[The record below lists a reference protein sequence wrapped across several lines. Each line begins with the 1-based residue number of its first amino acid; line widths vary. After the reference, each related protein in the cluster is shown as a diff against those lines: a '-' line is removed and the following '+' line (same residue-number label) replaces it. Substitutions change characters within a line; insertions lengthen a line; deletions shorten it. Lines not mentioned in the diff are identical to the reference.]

1 MILFITNTIALWLMS
16 YFITHIS
23 FDKPMALVL
32 TAVALTIIETFV
44 KPILKF
50 LSFPVTVLTLG
61 LFNLVI
67 NAFVL
72 YLAFKFVDGAHID
85 SNLFSMIFASIVL
98 AILASIIQ
106 SIL

>member
-1 MILFITNTIALWLMS
+1 MILFVTNAIALWLMS
-16 YFITHIS
+16 YFISHIS
-23 FDKPMALVL
+23 FDRPMALVL
-32 TAVALTIIETFV
+32 TAVALSILETFV

-50 LSFPVTVLTLG
+50 LSFPVNVLTLG
-61 LFNLVI
+61 IFNLVI

-72 YLAFKFVDGAHID
+72 YLAFKFVDGAYIN
-85 SNLFSMIFASIVL
+85 SNLFSLIFASIVL